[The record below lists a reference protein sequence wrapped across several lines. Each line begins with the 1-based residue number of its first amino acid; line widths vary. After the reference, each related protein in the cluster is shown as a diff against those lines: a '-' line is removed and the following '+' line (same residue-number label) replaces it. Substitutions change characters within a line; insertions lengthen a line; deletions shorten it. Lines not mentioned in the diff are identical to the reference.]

1 VVRRRLGGFN
11 EQDLSNTAWAFAT
24 AGHASPELFNVIS
37 AEALRRRLSGFD
49 EQDLCNIAWA
59 FAVFNPSCADELFGS
74 TIFVTRCARLDPSF
88 SRPCLAQLHQWSIWC
103 EERGT
108 TWPRLPESLQQA
120 CRDAFT
126 AQEATLSQL
135 QSDVVREICSR
146 GARVK
151 EEHRCEASG
160 YSIDALVTLNDG
172 ARVAVEVDGPSHFI
186 GRSHQPTGA
195 TLLKHRQLRYFG
207 WRLESVPYWEWDR
220 SKDLYWLPRLSQE

>member
-1 VVRRRLGGFN
+1 M
-11 EQDLSNTAWAFAT
+11 
-24 AGHASPELFNVIS
+24 
-37 AEALRRRLSGFD
+37 
-49 EQDLCNIAWA
+49 
-59 FAVFNPSCADELFGS
+59 
-74 TIFVTRCARLDPSF
+74 
-88 SRPCLAQLHQWSIWC
+88 
-103 EERGT
+103 
-108 TWPRLPESLQQA
+108 
-120 CRDAFT
+120 
-126 AQEATLSQL
+126 SQL
-135 QSDVVREICSR
+135 QSDVVREIRSR

-195 TLLKHRQLRYFG
+195 TLLKHRQLCYFG